1 MMTKPGV
8 PQTNNGL
15 LAKLAEA
22 DKARQDGRLADA
34 ERLYEDALKQNPHNF
49 EALHQLGVVNLRLG
63 NNGRGADYITRA
75 LHADPNSAPAHSNL
89 GFALCLLNR
98 PAEAL
103 AHFDRA
109 IALKPDYAEAHN
121 NRAHALFALR
131 KPEDAL
137 VSANRALAL
146 KPDYGEAQRNRANA
160 IAAIEQGI
168 QKYDEALASDPGQVE
183 IHYNRGNH
191 LIALKRYEEAI
202 ASFDCALKLR
212 PDHLKAQNNRGAA
225 LIESQRFEEAVA
237 AFDAVLALN
246 PNSAA
251 AHSNRA
257 HALNALRRH
266 EEALTACELAIALS
280 PNYVEAL
287 NIRGN
292 ALNALRR
299 HEEALQ
305 SYARVIALKPD
316 YAEAIYN
323 SGVALSALKKH
334 PEALAQYDRAIA
346 LNPEYARAHANRA
359 ATLVELRQLAEAQPS
374 YERALTLGPDIEFL
388 FASYLYNKMKLCN
401 WRDIEAQKAELV
413 RKTMEGTALTSPFI
427 MLAISD
433 SLDVQRK
440 AAELYADYTQ
450 PRDGLLEPPKP
461 RATARKIRIG
471 YFSATFHDHAAALWV
486 SEMFEKHDRAR
497 FELTGISFGP
507 DRKDHV
513 RKRLEASF
521 DQFHDLREKSE
532 KEIAQFARDL
542 GIDIAVD
549 LMGYTEDGRPN
560 VFVHRAAPVQ
570 VSYMGYPGTMGTS
583 RYDYLIADRTLIPP
597 DQRERYSEK
606 IVTMPNTYMANDT
619 KRPISKKLLSRE
631 DAGLPEKAFVF
642 CCFNNNFKI
651 APETFDLWMRI
662 LKRVDGSVLWLL
674 QDNPSAAV
682 NLRKEAAA
690 RGIDPARLIFAPRVP
705 LPDHLARHRLADLFL
720 DTMPY
725 NAHTTASDALWLGL
739 PVLTLIGQTFV
750 SRVAASVL
758 SAIRLT
764 ELITATEE
772 EFENLAVE
780 LSTDRNEL
788 ARIKDKLAA
797 TRITAPL
804 FDIALFT
811 RHIEKA
817 YEIMLER
824 FRAGIRPDHFDVPA
838 DA

>member
-1 MMTKPGV
+1 MPDIRDTLPAMLEQADAARHG
-8 PQTNNGL
+8 G
-15 LAKLAEA
+15 KLS
-22 DKARQDGRLADA
+22 DA
-34 ERLYEDALKQNPHNF
+34 ERLYEDALKQSPHNF
-49 EALHQLGVVNLRLG
+49 EALHQLGVVNLRMG

-75 LHADPNSAPAHSNL
+75 LAVDANSAAAHSNL

-98 PAEAL
+98 PTEAL
-103 AHFDRA
+103 VHFDRA

-121 NRAHALFALR
+121 NRAHALFAMR
-131 KPEDAL
+131 RPEDAL
-137 VSANRALAL
+137 ISANRALAL
-146 KPDYGEAQRNRANA
+146 KADYGEAQRNRANA
-160 IAAIEQGI
+160 LAAIEQSI
-168 QKYDEALASDPGQVE
+168 QKYDEAIARDPGQVE
-183 IHYNRGNH
+183 IHYNRGNL
-191 LIALKRYEEAI
+191 LIALKRYEEAV
-202 ASFDCALKLR
+202 ASFDQALKLR

-237 AFDAVLALN
+237 AFDTALTLN

-251 AHSNRA
+251 AHNNRA

-266 EEALTACELAIALS
+266 EEALEACERALARS
-280 PNYVEAL
+280 PNYFEAL

-299 HEEALQ
+299 HDEALL
-305 SYARVIALKPD
+305 SYAKVIALKPG

-334 PEALAQYDRAIA
+334 AEALAQYDRAIA

-359 ATLVELRQLAEAQPS
+359 ATLVEMRQLAEAQPS
-374 YERALTLGPDIEFL
+374 YERALALNPDIEFL
-388 FASYLYNKMKLCN
+388 FASHLYNKMKLCD

-413 RKTMEGTALTSPFI
+413 RKTMDGTALTSPFV

-433 SLDVQRK
+433 SPEVQRK
-440 AAELYADYTQ
+440 AAELYAAHTQ
-450 PRDGLLEPPKP
+450 PRDGLLRAPKTL
-461 RATARKIRIG
+461 AKAKKTRIG

-486 SEMFEKHDRAR
+486 AEMFEKHDRAR
-497 FELTGISFGP
+497 FELIGISFGP
-507 DRKDHV
+507 DKKDHV
-513 RKRLEASF
+513 RKRLEDSF
-521 DQFHDLREKSE
+521 DQFHDVRDKSE

-542 GIDIAVD
+542 GVDIAVD

-560 VFVHRAAPVQ
+560 IFVHRAAPIQ
-570 VSYMGYPGTMGTS
+570 VSYMGYPGTMGTAH
-583 RYDYLIADRTLIPP
+583 YDYLIADRTLVPAG
-597 DQRERYSEK
+597 QRARYSEK
-606 IVTMPNTYMANDT
+606 IVTMPNTYMGNDT
-619 KRPISKKLLSRE
+619 QRPISKKVLSRE
-631 DAGLPEKAFVF
+631 DAGLPERAFVF

-651 APETFDLWMRI
+651 APKTFDLWMRI

-674 QDNPSAAV
+674 QDNPPAAI

-690 RGIDPARLIFAPRVP
+690 RGVDPSRLIFAPRAA

-720 DTMPY
+720 DTLPY

-739 PVLTLIGQTFV
+739 PVLTLIGQSFV

-758 SAIRLT
+758 GAIRLT
-764 ELITATEE
+764 ELVTASEAE
-772 EFENLAVE
+772 IESLAVE
-780 LSTDRNEL
+780 LATDRKEL

-797 TRITAPL
+797 TRTTAPL

-817 YEIMLER
+817 YDMMLER
-824 FRAGIRPDHFDVPA
+824 ARAKLPPDHFDVPA